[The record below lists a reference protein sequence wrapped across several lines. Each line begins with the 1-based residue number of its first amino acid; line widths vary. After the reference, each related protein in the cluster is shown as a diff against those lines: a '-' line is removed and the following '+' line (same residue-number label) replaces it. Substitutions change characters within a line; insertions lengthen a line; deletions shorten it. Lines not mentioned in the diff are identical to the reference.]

1 MPARNQEKCPYTAP
15 QVRTTRLR
23 FPNWTRFRFVKWS
36 LSIAKRIVN
45 GTPFLSPVARFLI
58 RQALRLP
65 GIGPLINHVIERVTG
80 YGDTYAEWVA
90 HNDPHTPADFAAI
103 RRHISL
109 FKIKPLISVVMP
121 TYNTGETVLCEAIT
135 SVIDQLYLNWE
146 LCIAD
151 DASTN
156 PRTWQ
161 VLEEF
166 AAADSR
172 IKIVRRQE
180 NGHICHASNSALAL
194 AIGDFVALMD
204 HDDRLPVHALYEVAA
219 EINAHPD
226 VDLIFSDEDKFDD
239 AGFRSNPYFKPGW
252 DPELLLSQNV
262 VSHLGVYRRSILTE
276 IGGFRPGFEGSQDY
290 DLTLRFSE
298 RTTADRIRHIPTVLY
313 HWRQGGEASSFSES
327 QLRKCA
333 EGAQRAVS
341 GHLERTGVTG
351 ASVTVR
357 DDMPGWIKV
366 ERRVP
371 AELPKVSV
379 IIPTRDRADL
389 LAACL
394 EGLLYKTDYNNLE
407 VLIVNNGNVE
417 HATFALFER
426 MANDKRV
433 KRIDIGAPFNY
444 SLFNNRAVSVATGEI
459 LVLLNNDTE
468 VIEAGWLKV
477 MVAQAIRP
485 EVGAVG
491 ARLLY
496 RNGRVQHAG
505 VIVGAGC
512 SPTGKCGVANHILQG
527 SKRENPGYFGVLFLA
542 HEVSAVTGACLAVRR
557 SVFEEV
563 GGLDEEALTIA
574 FNDIDLCLKI
584 RDRGYK
590 IIWTP
595 LAELYHHESASR
607 GQDTD
612 SKKRERFEREIA
624 TMFARWGKIL
634 ASDPYYNP
642 NLSLFRANYQI
653 TKHSRRRLPWS
664 LFSAF
669 PNPSLR
675 SIDTRRELT

>member
-1 MPARNQEKCPYTAP
+1 MR
-15 QVRTTRLR
+15 
-23 FPNWTRFRFVKWS
+23 WS
-36 LSIAKRIVN
+36 LSLAKRIVI
-45 GTPFLSPVARFLI
+45 GTPFLFPAARFLV
-58 RQALRLP
+58 RLAGRLP
-65 GIGPLINHVIERVTG
+65 GIGPLMNRLIERIIG
-80 YGDTYAEWVA
+80 RGDTYAEWIA

-103 RRHISL
+103 RGHIAL
-109 FKIKPLISVVMP
+109 FEIKPLISVVMP
-121 TYNTGETVLCEAIT
+121 TYNTGETILRESIT
-135 SVIDQLYLNWE
+135 SVIDQLYRNWE

-180 NGHICHASNSALAL
+180 NGHNCHASNSALAL
-194 AIGDFVALMD
+194 ATGDFVALMD

-219 EINAHPD
+219 EINAYPD

-239 AGFRSNPYFKPGW
+239 AGVRSNPYFKAGW
-252 DPELLLSQNV
+252 DPELILSQNF

-298 RTTADRIRHIPTVLY
+298 RTTAARIRHIPTVLY
-313 HWRQGGEASSFSES
+313 HWRQGGEARSFSES

-333 EGAQRAVS
+333 EAAQRAVS
-341 GHLERTGVTG
+341 EHLERIGVKG

-366 ERRVP
+366 ERPVP
-371 AELPKVSV
+371 VELPWVSV

-389 LAACL
+389 LTVCL
-394 EGLLYKTDYNNLE
+394 EGLLHKTDYDHLE
-407 VLIVNNGNVE
+407 ILIVNNGSVE

-426 MANDKRV
+426 MADDARV
-433 KRIDIGAPFNY
+433 KLINIDAPFNY
-444 SLFNNRAVSVATGEI
+444 SLLNNRAASAATGEI
-459 LVLLNNDTE
+459 LLFLNNDIE
-468 VIEAGWLKV
+468 VIERGWLKA

-496 RNGRVQHAG
+496 GNGRVQHAG
-505 VIVGAGC
+505 VIVGAGF
-512 SPTGKCGVANHILQG
+512 SPTGKRGVANHILQG

-574 FNDIDLCLKI
+574 FSDIDLCLKI
-584 RDRGYK
+584 RDCGYK
-590 IIWTP
+590 NIWTP
-595 LAELYHHESASR
+595 LAELYHRESASR
-607 GQDTD
+607 GRDTN
-612 SKKRERFEREIA
+612 SKKLVRFEDETA
-624 TMFARWGKIL
+624 TMFARWGEVL
-634 ASDPYYNP
+634 TSDPYYNP
-642 NLSLFRANYQI
+642 NLSLFRAHYQI
-653 TKHSRRRLPWS
+653 TKHSRRRMPWI
-664 LFSAF
+664 LC
-669 PNPSLR
+669 PNAGEQES
-675 SIDTRRELT
+675 